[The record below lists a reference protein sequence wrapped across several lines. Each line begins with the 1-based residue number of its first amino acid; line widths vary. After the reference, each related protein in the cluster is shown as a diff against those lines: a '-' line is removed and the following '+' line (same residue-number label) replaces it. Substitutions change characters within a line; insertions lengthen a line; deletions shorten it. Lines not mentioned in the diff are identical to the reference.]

1 MNLLARVKLVN
12 DLNEKKVCEYNG
24 SSATDIAFFLKKLI
38 QSSLSSSDEDGLAEV
53 SKRPVSLCLGI
64 RRLVNPSISSKK
76 HSCAG
81 LEGTVA
87 RSCER
92 PPTVSFK
99 TAAIGDTW
107 VVVVLVVVSMSVM
120 LTAGVV
126 DNTSTTV
133 VAMTIAAV
141 VVEGVAA
148 MVVGGGAAIVVGG
161 DVALVVR
168 DGVQLVVGAAVALV
182 VATFVVEAVTAI
194 LVGAGPT

>member
-141 VVEGVAA
+141 VVEG
-148 MVVGGGAAIVVGG
+148 

-194 LVGAGPT
+194 LVGAGAT